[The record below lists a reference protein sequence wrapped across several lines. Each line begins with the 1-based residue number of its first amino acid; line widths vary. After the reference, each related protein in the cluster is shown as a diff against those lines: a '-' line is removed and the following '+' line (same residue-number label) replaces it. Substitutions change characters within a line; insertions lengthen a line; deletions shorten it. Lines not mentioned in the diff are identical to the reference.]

1 MRAAKAE
8 KRGRHPLF
16 SNLFNHQEQS
26 MTRRILKRGFTLIEL
41 MIVVAIIGILAAIAI
56 PNFLKFQ
63 AKSKQSEAKG
73 NLKSLFTAER
83 SMYQEH
89 DKYLTTNG
97 ELGFAPER
105 GNRYWYQLAAGT
117 YQNRATVTP
126 ASLTTDSGISV
137 DLFKYPTALANPAAS
152 AFAGAW
158 ATNEGTAPGATA
170 NVYGACPTCNFLAFA
185 MGDIDNEAVGVDMWV
200 ISSADF
206 SATPSCG
213 DPTNTQSPAGN
224 PFNNYDDVNCP

>member
-1 MRAAKAE
+1 
-8 KRGRHPLF
+8 
-16 SNLFNHQEQS
+16 
-26 MTRRILKRGFTLIEL
+26 MTRRTLKRGFTLIEL

-117 YQNRATVTP
+117 YQNRAAVTP
-126 ASLTTDSGISV
+126 VSLVTDSGISV
-137 DLFKYPTALANPAAS
+137 DTFKYPTALINPGASVLAPTYAA
-152 AFAGAW
+152 
-158 ATNEGTAPGATA
+158 NEGTVPGAVA
-170 NVYGACPTCNFLAFA
+170 GLGAGAALCPNCNFVAFA

-206 SATPSCG
+206 FAVPACG
-213 DPTNTQSPAGN
+213 DPGNTQSPAGN